1 MLRPFFTYY
10 GGKFRLA
17 GKMLPPRH
25 GRIIEAFAG
34 SAGYATRHPLCA
46 VTLVEKNPVIASI
59 WRYLIG
65 ASQAS
70 ILALPDLA
78 DGQTVD
84 DLDVPVGAQRLIGMW
99 LNRGVAA
106 PGKRPANWM
115 RDGRYSA
122 QFWGPGIRERIAL
135 QVGAIRH
142 WELIEGDYTLAP
154 DVEATW
160 IIDPPYQGRAGSHY
174 PCGSDAI
181 DYAALAQW
189 TLSRRGYVC
198 AHEAHGASWLPFA
211 PFGETKAMTHV
222 RGTGRVSQE
231 SIFTRGAA

>member
-1 MLRPFFTYY
+1 VRPFFTYY

-17 GKMLPPRH
+17 AKMPPPRH
-25 GRIIEAFAG
+25 GHIVEAFAG
-34 SAGYATRHPLCA
+34 SAGYATRHPSQA

-65 ASQAS
+65 ASPAE
-70 ILALPDLA
+70 ILALPDLV

-84 DLDVPVGAQRLIGMW
+84 DLPISLGAQRLVGMW

-122 QFWGPGIRERIAL
+122 QFWGAGVRDRIAS
-135 QVGAIRH
+135 QVAAIRH
-142 WELIEGDYTLAP
+142 WDLIEGDYSSAP
-154 DVEATW
+154 DIAATW
-160 IIDPPYQGRAGSHY
+160 IVDPPYQGRAGTHY
-174 PCGSDAI
+174 PHGSRDI
-181 DYAALAQW
+181 DYAALAAW
-189 TLSRRGYVC
+189 TRSRQGLVF
-198 AHEAHGASWLPFA
+198 AHEAHGADWLPFA

-222 RGTGRVSQE
+222 RGTGRVSVE
-231 SIFTRGAA
+231 SLFVQGAA